1 MFILKSEKNK
11 KLYLARDI
19 DKFFIDWRN
28 SDVHKAL
35 KVIGAR
41 QVGKTTSIKNFA
53 YNNYKNVIYLDLE
66 DIPGRAF
73 AEYIKTCSD
82 SVTKVLPEYF
92 EMKNIPFTND
102 KDTIIIFD
110 EIQKDEAVWG
120 LIRPIN
126 VYLDCDLIV
135 TGSALSITDGWF
147 QPAGNA
153 ITVKMHTMSFPE
165 FINCY
170 SGKIR
175 KFYDLIDLDK
185 ITDKQREILQFL
197 FNAYCKVGGYPA
209 AINAYLDGR
218 DYKEELKEI
227 LEILK
232 TELTNIKDPLAMKK
246 CIEDI
251 YPKIIEFMVKEKKG
265 DKNLL
270 EHLTNSIK
278 DRDSSLSI
286 TKFEVN
292 TVIRW
297 LREADVISVVNGFN
311 LANDS
316 ESSLARF
323 YFNDIGLLNYLAHQ
337 TVIDEGNLDGLLA
350 ETFLFK
356 VLYNKDL
363 LHVKYSFG
371 FYNNYEYDLLLRA
384 TPSGDKKLVEIKH
397 GSGRSRSME
406 VAIQKDL
413 AKCYSFYF
421 GDTEIR
427 NKDGITYYPLYLAD
441 KTILDNLD
449 YLEEESPFI
458 KKDNTESEKDIVLRN
473 LALFDL

>member
-1 MFILKSEKNK
+1 MYLEDSDEF
-11 KLYLARDI
+11 YLARDI
-19 DKFFIDWRN
+19 DKFFIDWKN
-28 SDVHKAL
+28 SSTHKAL
-35 KVIGAR
+35 KVVGAR

-53 YNNYKNVIYLDLE
+53 KNNYKHIIYLDLE
-66 DIPGRAF
+66 DIPGAAF
-73 AEYIKTCSD
+73 AKYIKTCSD

-92 EMKNIPFTND
+92 ESKGIPFTND

-110 EIQKDEAVWG
+110 EIQKDEAVWK

-126 VYLDCDLIV
+126 VYLKCDLIV

-153 ITVKMHTMSFPE
+153 MTVRMHTMSFLE
-165 FINCY
+165 FIESKNPKSRHFY
-170 SGKIR
+170 ESNRIFNLNEKQKIW
-175 KFYDLIDLDK
+175 Y
-185 ITDKQREILQFL
+185 TREFL
-197 FNAYCKVGGYPA
+197 NYCKVGGYPA
-209 AINAYLDGR
+209 AVKAYLEGR

-232 TELTNIKDPLAMKK
+232 NELTNIKDPLAMKK
-246 CIEDI
+246 CIEDA

-270 EHLTNSIK
+270 EHLTKSLKEN
-278 DRDSSLSI
+278 DSSLSI

-297 LREADVISVVNGFN
+297 LREADVISVIDGFN
-311 LANDS
+311 LANDTA
-316 ESSLARF
+316 SSLARF
-323 YFNDIGLLNYLAHQ
+323 YFNDVGLLNYLAHQ
-337 TVIDEGNLDGLLA
+337 TVIDKGNLEGLLA

-371 FYNNYEYDLLLRA
+371 FYNNYEYDFLLRA
-384 TPSGDKKLVEIKH
+384 TPSGDKKLVEVKH
-397 GSGRSRSME
+397 GNGRSKSME
-406 VAIQKDL
+406 VAIQKKL

-421 GDTEIR
+421 GETEIR
-427 NKDGITYYPLYLAD
+427 EYDGITYYPLYLAD

-449 YLEEESPFI
+449 YLEEESPF
-458 KKDNTESEKDIVLRN
+458 TERKVKLDLMEDS
-473 LALFDL
+473 LFD

>member
-1 MFILKSEKNK
+1 MFILKLEKNK
-11 KLYLARDI
+11 KPYLARDI

-53 YNNYKNVIYLDLE
+53 YNNYKHVIYLDLE

-126 VYLDCDLIV
+126 VYLNCDLIV

-153 ITVKMHTMSFPE
+153 ITVKMHTMSFLE
-165 FINCY
+165 FIESKNSKSRHFY
-170 SGKIR
+170 ESNRIFDLNEKQKIW
-175 KFYDLIDLDK
+175 Y
-185 ITDKQREILQFL
+185 TREFL
-197 FNAYCKVGGYPA
+197 NYCKVGGYPA
-209 AINAYLDGR
+209 AVKAYLSGR

-232 TELTNIKDPLAMKK
+232 MELSNIKDPLAMKK

-251 YPKIIEFMVKEKKG
+251 YPKIIEFMIKEKKG

-278 DRDSSLSI
+278 EHDSSLSI

-297 LREADVISVVNGFN
+297 LHEADVISVVTGFN
-311 LANDS
+311 LANNS

-337 TVIDEGNLDGLLA
+337 TVIDKGNLEGLLA

-371 FYNNYEYDLLLRA
+371 FYNNYEYDLLLIA

-397 GSGRSRSME
+397 GGGRSRSME

-421 GDTEIR
+421 GDIEIR

-441 KTILDNLD
+441 KTILENLN
-449 YLEEESPFI
+449 YLQEESPFV
-458 KKDNTESEKDIVLRN
+458 KKETKLDLMEDS
-473 LALFDL
+473 LFD